1 MHSFE
6 WCEQRCYCG
15 CRELVPCYRTAVLE
29 VLRYQKDYE
38 LVSTGAVEWYRDIA
52 VVPWYRPPCH
62 QLSGESGDSES
73 DTNAK
78 VVSVFI

>member
-52 VVPWYRPPCH
+52 VVVPSTMSSVM
-62 QLSGESGDSES
+62 SGESGDSES

-78 VVSVFI
+78 VVSLFI